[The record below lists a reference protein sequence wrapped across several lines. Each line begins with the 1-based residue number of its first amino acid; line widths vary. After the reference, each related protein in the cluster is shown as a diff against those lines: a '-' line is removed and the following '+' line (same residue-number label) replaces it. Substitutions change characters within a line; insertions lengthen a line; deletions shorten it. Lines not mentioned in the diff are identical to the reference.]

1 MVHANHG
8 DYRIAVMNM
17 ETRMVNVLTAGRYD
31 ESPSFSP
38 NGDMV
43 LFASKNSA
51 GRGVLTAVSVDGKMQ
66 QNMAFNSGDVREPA
80 WSP

>member
-1 MVHANHG
+1 M
-8 DYRIAVMNM
+8 MNPP
-17 ETRMVNVLTAGRYD
+17 V
-31 ESPSFSP
+31 FSP